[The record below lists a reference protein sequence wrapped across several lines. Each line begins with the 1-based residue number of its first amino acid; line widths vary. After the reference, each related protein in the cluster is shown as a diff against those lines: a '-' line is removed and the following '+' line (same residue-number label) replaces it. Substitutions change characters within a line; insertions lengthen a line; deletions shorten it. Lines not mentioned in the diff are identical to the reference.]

1 MEAIVVRAH
10 PRVYRPDNS
19 ASEHETFSE
28 ETTWLK
34 PKTGSL
40 QVKAKALDGL
50 CQAKCCLHFRLM
62 HVWHISNP
70 TGAVFV
76 SLIECTGAT
85 SNRALPGLTKPQ
97 EAKTQGSTSAFRV
110 HSCSLSISVRGQ
122 VLLARPRPGHLAKA
136 ALLESRCKSPE
147 CRT

>member
-1 MEAIVVRAH
+1 MVRAH
-10 PRVYRPDNS
+10 PRVYRPDYS

-28 ETTWLK
+28 ETMWLK

-40 QVKAKALDGL
+40 QVKAKVLDGL
-50 CQAKCCLHFRLM
+50 CQAKGCLHFRLM
-62 HVWHISNP
+62 HVWHVSNP
-70 TGAVFV
+70 KSNPKGTVFV

-97 EAKTQGSTSAFRV
+97 EANTQGSTSAFRV

-136 ALLESRCKSPE
+136 ALLERCKSPE